1 LHNYSESFD
10 FAQDEEK
17 RARHLPEEASLDV
30 PQPELVEG
38 RRVSMQH
45 SVIRR
50 LLITVVTILAP
61 CVAQARA
68 IHAAS
73 APEIISAVNNA
84 KAGDVITVAPGHY
97 VLPGLRMT
105 ASGTAKHPIV
115 LRAAKPGTVEFR
127 SSATEFMKISA
138 PGWTVEN
145 LDIAGTCQDDS
156 DCEHAFHIVG
166 RANHTIIRDNRI
178 RDYNAHIKGNGENGH
193 FPDDVLIENNWLF
206 DTRPRVTDNPI
217 APVDVVGGSRWTVRG
232 NLIADFAKRLDHP
245 PMRTDDWSYGLFLK
259 GNSERGMIAGNI
271 VDCDIDAPPTRS
283 IRGISLGASG
293 TGPGLCDKGGACRTE
308 HRQGTIWGNI
318 VLNCPA
324 EPGLY
329 LFQAQDTL
337 VAGNIVVGTTGID
350 VVGIASKAR
359 VSGNTLDGA
368 IAVTGGAT
376 ATGVKDNVILSAAAA
391 RQNYFLPLL
400 GKAPVKDD
408 PALARA
414 AKRIAAYRAY
424 RAALTKR

>member
-1 LHNYSESFD
+1 MRRPIVL
-10 FAQDEEK
+10 A
-17 RARHLPEEASLDV
+17 ALLGLLPGL
-30 PQPELVEG
+30 
-38 RRVSMQH
+38 
-45 SVIRR
+45 
-50 LLITVVTILAP
+50 
-61 CVAQARA
+61 AQARA
-68 IHAAS
+68 VTVAQPA
-73 APEIISAVNNA
+73 EIISAVNNA
-84 KAGDVITVAPGHY
+84 KPGDIITVAPGHY
-97 VLPGLRMT
+97 DLPGLRMT
-105 ASGTAKHPIV
+105 RGGTAQHPIV
-115 LRAAKPGTVEFR
+115 LRAARLGTVEFR
-127 SSATEFMKISA
+127 SAATEFMKISA
-138 PGWTVEN
+138 PDWIVEN
-145 LDIAGTCQDDS
+145 LDIAGTCQNDT

-166 RANHTIIRDNRI
+166 RADHTVIRDNRI

-193 FPDDVLIENNWLF
+193 FPGDVLIENNWLF

-217 APVDVVGGSRWTVRG
+217 APVDVVGGSRWTVRD

-271 VDCDIDAPPTRS
+271 VDCDLDAPATRS

-329 LFQAQDTL
+329 LFQAMDTL
-337 VAGNIVVGTTGID
+337 VAGNIVVGTAGID
-350 VVGIASKAR
+350 VVGIESKAR

-368 IAVTGGAT
+368 IAVTGGAS
-376 ATGVKDNVILSAAAA
+376 ATGVKDNVILSPAAA
-391 RQNYFLPLL
+391 RQRYLLPLT
-400 GKAPVKDD
+400 GKVPVKND
-408 PALARA
+408 PALAQA
-414 AKRIAAYRAY
+414 AKKIAAYRAY

>member
-1 LHNYSESFD
+1 MYPSLADPANRSPRLAPPGSIAKSDRTES
-10 FAQDEEK
+10 A
-17 RARHLPEEASLDV
+17 
-30 PQPELVEG
+30 VEG
-38 RRVSMQH
+38 RRASMQH

-50 LLITVVTILAP
+50 LLIVAVVMLAP
-61 CVAQARA
+61 CLAQARA

-105 ASGTAKHPIV
+105 ASGTRHRPIV
-115 LRAAKPGTVEFR
+115 LRAAKLGTVELR
-127 SSATEFMKISA
+127 SSATEFIKISA
-138 PGWTVEN
+138 PDWIVEN
-145 LDIAGTCQDDS
+145 FDIAGTCHDDS
-156 DCEHAFHIVG
+156 DCEHAFHIVAHAD
-166 RANHTIIRDNRI
+166 RTVIRGNRI
-178 RDYNAHIKGNGENGH
+178 HDYNAHIKGNGENGR
-193 FPDDVLIENNWLF
+193 FPSDVVIENNWLF

-232 NLIADFAKRLDHP
+232 NLITDFAKRLDHP

-271 VDCDIDAPPTRS
+271 VDCDLDAPPTRS

-329 LFQAQDTL
+329 LFQAEDTL
-337 VAGNIVVGTTGID
+337 VAGNIVVGTAGID
-350 VVGIASKAR
+350 VVGIESNAR
-359 VSGNTLDGA
+359 VSNNTLDGA
-368 IAVTGGAT
+368 IAVTGGAA
-376 ATGVKDNVILSAAAA
+376 ATGVKDNVILSAASA
-391 RQNYFLPLL
+391 RQHYLLPLL
-400 GKAPVKDD
+400 GKTPIKGDD
-408 PALARA
+408 ALAKA

-424 RAALTKR
+424 REALAKR